1 MKIAVEKAN
10 DLFEKMYNE
19 IQPDELGKEYESAKQ
34 CAVIAVDE
42 IIEQWQYIHAYI
54 ANGMGELSP
63 NLKYWYE
70 VKQELT
76 KQQEQ

>member
-1 MKIAVEKAN
+1 MTQQEKAQELIDKFRLNVVDYEGSGLN
-10 DLFEKMYNE
+10 DFK
-19 IQPDELGKEYESAKQ
+19 AKQ

-42 IIEQWQYIHAYI
+42 IIEQWEYIHAYI
-54 ANGMGELSP
+54 ANGMGELNP

-70 VKQELT
+70 VKHELT